1 VLCRQEALKMSRGS
15 KSVKH
20 QEPGSV
26 PSTAAAAATATKR
39 GAGHGRIVSPR
50 HDVQYLDSGQLGQL
64 EQSFYE
70 WWRQARRKDLRRSR
84 GRLLLIF
91 LLIRYTGAKLNEVLM
106 LQPDRDFDW
115 EQSVVR
121 FRGRG
126 DAPEAFRREVQ
137 LSTTLAGTLRDIL
150 GDPVFPPIA
159 GEILRLDPGFVRR
172 KFYERAAACGFV
184 KRLGGPEMLRKAR
197 AVELMQGN
205 MPLPAVQMML
215 GHSSPNLTSSYV
227 SFSADEIRIVARHFL
242 EREGQRRTSARNA
255 FFGKIEKIRRGTIQS
270 LITLITIDGLR
281 ISTVITNDS
290 LERLGLRR
298 GRLLTAEVKAP
309 LVMLQ
314 AGEEP
319 PVCSADNLLRGSV
332 VAVTPGP
339 VTSECVVR
347 VSEGVEVCAIISSAR
362 QSALDLRTGM
372 AVWASFSCVAVVLQA
387 DD

>member
-1 VLCRQEALKMSRGS
+1 MSRGS
-15 KSVKH
+15 KSVKQ

-26 PSTAAAAATATKR
+26 PSTAAAAAIATKR

-115 EQSVVR
+115 ERSVVR

-126 DAPEAFRREVQ
+126 DAPEALRREVQ
-137 LSTTLAGTLRDIL
+137 LSTTLVGTLRDIL

-184 KRLGGPEMLRKAR
+184 KRLGGPGMLRKAR

-215 GHSSPNLTSSYV
+215 GHSSPNLTS
-227 SFSADEIRIVARHFL
+227 DEVRF
-242 EREGQRRTSARNA
+242 
-255 FFGKIEKIRRGTIQS
+255 
-270 LITLITIDGLR
+270 
-281 ISTVITNDS
+281 
-290 LERLGLRR
+290 
-298 GRLLTAEVKAP
+298 
-309 LVMLQ
+309 
-314 AGEEP
+314 GEE
-319 PVCSADNLLRGSV
+319 
-332 VAVTPGP
+332 
-339 VTSECVVR
+339 
-347 VSEGVEVCAIISSAR
+347 
-362 QSALDLRTGM
+362 
-372 AVWASFSCVAVVLQA
+372 
-387 DD
+387 

>member
-1 VLCRQEALKMSRGS
+1 MSMSSRS
-15 KSVKH
+15 LTKRKH
-20 QEPGSV
+20 GPV
-26 PSTAAAAATATKR
+26 PSSTTAATVTKR
-39 GAGHGRIVSPR
+39 GADHGRIVFPR
-50 HDVQYLDSGQLGQL
+50 HDVQCLDSAQLGQL
-64 EQSFYE
+64 EQSFCL
-70 WWRQARRKDLRRSR
+70 WQRQASRPDQRRSR

-106 LQPDRDFDW
+106 LQPARDFDW
-115 EQSVVR
+115 KRSVVC
-121 FRGRG
+121 FRSGE
-126 DAPEAFRREVQ
+126 DDNAASRRDVQ
-137 LSTTLAGTLRDIL
+137 LSTTLAGTLRGLL
-150 GDPVFPPIA
+150 GDPVFQPIA

-172 KFYERAAACGFV
+172 KFYERTAACGFV

-197 AVELMQGN
+197 AIELMQGN

-227 SFSADEIRIVARHFL
+227 SFSADEIRTVARHFL
-242 EREGQRRTSARNA
+242 ERESRRRTSARNT
-255 FFGKIEKIRRGTIQS
+255 FFGKVETMRRGTIQS
-270 LITLITIDGLR
+270 LITLVTIDGFV

-314 AGEEP
+314 VGEEP
-319 PVCSADNLLRGSV
+319 PSCSADNLLRGT
-332 VAVTPGP
+332 VAALTPGP

-347 VSEGVEVCAIISSAR
+347 VSEGVEVCAIISSAQR
-362 QSALDLRTGM
+362 STLDLRVGM
-372 AVWASFSCVAVVLQA
+372 AVWALFSCFAVVLQT